1 MQVYYDNRPSIL
13 EKVGDGSY
21 RYRWNITEVEM
32 PNDIM
37 EDNEKTRTQWS
48 CVEVIIFAPL
58 SPNKIT
64 EKVIAELWDSNYEQK
79 LLNEYNASTLG
90 MYDEETA
97 TNKINKYKAF
107 LRQREAIKH
116 QIDEDC
122 KMLNIIGTTSRVLI

>member
-1 MQVYYDNRPSIL
+1 MQVLYDNRPSIL

-21 RYRWNITEVEM
+21 RYRWNITEVEIPKHM
-32 PNDIM
+32 M
-37 EDNEKTRTQWS
+37 EDNQETSTQWS
-48 CVEVIIFAPL
+48 CDEVIIFAPL

-64 EKVIAELWDSNYEQK
+64 KKVIAELWDSNYEQK

-97 TNKINKYKAF
+97 TNKINKYKDF

-122 KMLNIIGTTSRVLI
+122 KTLNII

>member
-1 MQVYYDNRPSIL
+1 MQVLYDNKPSIL

-32 PNDIM
+32 PNDMM

-48 CVEVIIFAPL
+48 CDEVIIFAPL

-90 MYDEETA
+90 MYDDDIA
-97 TNKINKYKAF
+97 TNKINKYKDF
-107 LRQREAIKH
+107 LRQREAIKN

-122 KMLNIIGTTSRVLI
+122 KKLNII

>member
-1 MQVYYDNRPSIL
+1 MQVFYDNRPSIL

-32 PNDIM
+32 PNDMM
-37 EDNEKTRTQWS
+37 EDNQETRTQWS
-48 CVEVIIFAPL
+48 CEEVIIFAPL

-64 EKVIAELWDSNYEQK
+64 EKVIAELWGSNYEQK

-97 TNKINKYKAF
+97 TNKINKYKEF
-107 LRQREAIKH
+107 LSQREAIKH
-116 QIDEDC
+116 QIDKDC
-122 KMLNIIGTTSRVLI
+122 KTLNII

>member
-1 MQVYYDNRPSIL
+1 MQVFYDNIPSIL

-32 PNDIM
+32 PNDMM

-48 CVEVIIFAPL
+48 CEEVIIFAPL

-97 TNKINKYKAF
+97 TNKINKYKDF
-107 LRQREAIKH
+107 LRQRDSIKH
-116 QIDEDC
+116 QIDEHC
-122 KMLNIIGTTSRVLI
+122 KTLNII

>member
-1 MQVYYDNRPSIL
+1 MQVLYDNRPSIL

-32 PNDIM
+32 PNDM
-37 EDNEKTRTQWS
+37 MDNNEETRTQWS
-48 CVEVIIFAPL
+48 CEEVIIFAPL

-90 MYDEETA
+90 MYDEDVA
-97 TNKINKYKAF
+97 KSKIDKYKDF
-107 LRQREAIKH
+107 LRQRESIKH

-122 KMLNIIGTTSRVLI
+122 KTLNII

>member
-1 MQVYYDNRPSIL
+1 MQVLYDNRPSIL

-32 PNDIM
+32 PNDMM

-48 CVEVIIFAPL
+48 CEEVIIFAPL

-79 LLNEYNASTLG
+79 ILNEYNASTLG
-90 MYDEETA
+90 MYDEKTA
-97 TNKINKYKAF
+97 TNKINKYKDF

-122 KMLNIIGTTSRVLI
+122 KMLNII

>member
-1 MQVYYDNRPSIL
+1 MQVFYDNRPSIL

-32 PNDIM
+32 PNDMM

-48 CVEVIIFAPL
+48 CEEVIIFAPL

-79 LLNEYNASTLG
+79 LLNEHNASTLG

-107 LRQREAIKH
+107 LRQRETIKQ

-122 KMLNIIGTTSRVLI
+122 KLLNIK

>member
-1 MQVYYDNRPSIL
+1 MQVFYDNRPSIL

-21 RYRWNITEVEM
+21 RYRWNITKVDM
-32 PNDIM
+32 PNDMM
-37 EDNEKTRTQWS
+37 EDNEETRTQWS
-48 CVEVIIFAPL
+48 CEEVIIFAPL

-90 MYDEETA
+90 IYDEETA
-97 TNKINKYKAF
+97 TNKKNKYKDF

-116 QIDEDC
+116 QIDKDC
-122 KMLNIIGTTSRVLI
+122 KTLNII

>member
-1 MQVYYDNRPSIL
+1 MQVFYDNRPSIL

-32 PNDIM
+32 PNNMM
-37 EDNEKTRTQWS
+37 EDNEETRTQWS
-48 CVEVIIFAPL
+48 CDEVIIFAPL

-90 MYDEETA
+90 MYNEQTA
-97 TNKINKYKAF
+97 TNKINKYKEF
-107 LRQREAIKH
+107 LRQREVIKH

-122 KMLNIIGTTSRVLI
+122 KKLNII

>member
-1 MQVYYDNRPSIL
+1 MQVFYDNRPSRL

-32 PNDIM
+32 PNDM
-37 EDNEKTRTQWS
+37 MDNNKETRTQWR
-48 CVEVIIFAPL
+48 CEEVIIFAPL

-64 EKVIAELWDSNYEQK
+64 EKVIAELWDNNYEQK

-97 TNKINKYKAF
+97 TNKINKYKDF

-122 KMLNIIGTTSRVLI
+122 KMLNII

>member
-1 MQVYYDNRPSIL
+1 MQVLYDNRPSIL

-32 PNDIM
+32 PNDMM

-48 CVEVIIFAPL
+48 CEEVIIFAPL

-64 EKVIAELWDSNYEQK
+64 KKVIAELWDSNYEQK

-90 MYDEETA
+90 MYDEDVA
-97 TNKINKYKAF
+97 KSKINKYKAF
-107 LRQREAIKH
+107 LRQREEIKH

-122 KMLNIIGTTSRVLI
+122 KMLNII

>member
-1 MQVYYDNRPSIL
+1 MQVLYDNRPSIL

-32 PNDIM
+32 PNDMM
-37 EDNEKTRTQWS
+37 EDNEETRTQWS
-48 CVEVIIFAPL
+48 CEEVIIFAPL

-107 LRQREAIKH
+107 LHQREAIKQ

-122 KMLNIIGTTSRVLI
+122 KMLNII

>member
-1 MQVYYDNRPSIL
+1 MQVFYDNRPSIL

-32 PNDIM
+32 PNDMM

-48 CVEVIIFAPL
+48 CEEVIIFAPL

-79 LLNEYNASTLG
+79 LLNEHNASTLG
-90 MYDEETA
+90 MYDEKTA
-97 TNKINKYKAF
+97 TYKINKYKDF
-107 LRQREAIKH
+107 LRQRETIKQ

-122 KMLNIIGTTSRVLI
+122 KLLNIK

>member
-1 MQVYYDNRPSIL
+1 MQVFYDNRPSIL

-32 PNDIM
+32 PNDM
-37 EDNEKTRTQWS
+37 MMGDNEDTPTQWS
-48 CVEVIIFAPL
+48 CEEVIIFAPL

-64 EKVIAELWDSNYEQK
+64 EKVIAELWGSNYEQK

-90 MYDEETA
+90 MYDEDVA
-97 TNKINKYKAF
+97 KSKIDKYKDF
-107 LRQREAIKH
+107 LSQREAIKQ

-122 KMLNIIGTTSRVLI
+122 KKLNII

>member
-1 MQVYYDNRPSIL
+1 MQVLYDNRPSIL
-13 EKVGDGSY
+13 DKVGDGSY

-32 PNDIM
+32 SNDMM
-37 EDNEKTRTQWS
+37 EDNEETRTQWS
-48 CVEVIIFAPL
+48 CDEVIIFAPL

-79 LLNEYNASTLG
+79 LLNEYNAATLG

-97 TNKINKYKAF
+97 TNKIDKYKEF
-107 LRQREAIKH
+107 LRQREAIKQ

-122 KMLNIIGTTSRVLI
+122 KQLNII

>member
-1 MQVYYDNRPSIL
+1 MQVFYDNRPSIL

-21 RYRWNITEVEM
+21 RYRWNITGVEM
-32 PNDIM
+32 PNDMM
-37 EDNEKTRTQWS
+37 EDNKETLTQWS
-48 CVEVIIFAPL
+48 CEEVIIFAPL

-90 MYDEETA
+90 MYDEDVA
-97 TNKINKYKAF
+97 KSKINKYKEF
-107 LRQREAIKH
+107 LSQRDAIKH

-122 KMLNIIGTTSRVLI
+122 KTLNII

>member
-1 MQVYYDNRPSIL
+1 MQVLYDNRPSIL
-13 EKVGDGSY
+13 EKVGNGSY

-32 PNDIM
+32 PNDMM

-48 CVEVIIFAPL
+48 CDEVIIFAPL

-79 LLNEYNASTLG
+79 LLNEYNAATLG
-90 MYDEETA
+90 MYDEDVA
-97 TNKINKYKAF
+97 KSKIDKYKVF

-122 KMLNIIGTTSRVLI
+122 KTLNII

>member
-1 MQVYYDNRPSIL
+1 MQVFYDNRPSIL

-32 PNDIM
+32 HNDM
-37 EDNEKTRTQWS
+37 MDNNEETRTQWS
-48 CVEVIIFAPL
+48 CEEVIIFAPL

-90 MYDEETA
+90 MYDEKTA
-97 TNKINKYKAF
+97 TNKINKYKDF
-107 LRQREAIKH
+107 LRQREAIKQ

-122 KMLNIIGTTSRVLI
+122 KMLNII

>member
-1 MQVYYDNRPSIL
+1 
-13 EKVGDGSY
+13 
-21 RYRWNITEVEM
+21 M
-32 PNDIM
+32 PNDMM
-37 EDNEKTRTQWS
+37 EDNEETRTQWS
-48 CVEVIIFAPL
+48 CDEVIIFAPL

-97 TNKINKYKAF
+97 TNKIDKYKEF
-107 LRQREAIKH
+107 LRQRDAIKH

-122 KMLNIIGTTSRVLI
+122 KTLNII

>member
-1 MQVYYDNRPSIL
+1 MQVFYDNRPSIL

-32 PNDIM
+32 PNNMM
-37 EDNEKTRTQWS
+37 EDNEETRTQWS
-48 CVEVIIFAPL
+48 CDEVIIFAPL

-79 LLNEYNASTLG
+79 ILNEYNASILG
-90 MYDEETA
+90 MYNEETA
-97 TNKINKYKAF
+97 NNKINKYKEF

-116 QIDEDC
+116 QIDKDC
-122 KMLNIIGTTSRVLI
+122 KMLNII

>member
-1 MQVYYDNRPSIL
+1 MQVFYDNRPSIL

-21 RYRWNITEVEM
+21 RYRWNISEVEM
-32 PNDIM
+32 SNDMM
-37 EDNEKTRTQWS
+37 EDNNETRTQWS
-48 CVEVIIFAPL
+48 CEEVIIFAPL

-79 LLNEYNASTLG
+79 LLNEYNTSTLG

-107 LRQREAIKH
+107 LRQREAIKQ

-122 KMLNIIGTTSRVLI
+122 KMLNVI

>member
-1 MQVYYDNRPSIL
+1 MQVFYDNRPSIL

-32 PNDIM
+32 PNDMM

-48 CVEVIIFAPL
+48 CEEVIIFAPL

-97 TNKINKYKAF
+97 TNKINKYKDF
-107 LRQREAIKH
+107 LRQREAIKQ

-122 KMLNIIGTTSRVLI
+122 KSLNII

>member
-1 MQVYYDNRPSIL
+1 MQVFYDNRPSIL

-32 PNDIM
+32 PNDMM

-48 CVEVIIFAPL
+48 CEEVIIFAPL

-79 LLNEYNASTLG
+79 LLNEHNASTLG
-90 MYDEETA
+90 MYDEKTA
-97 TNKINKYKAF
+97 TYKINKYKDF

-122 KMLNIIGTTSRVLI
+122 KMLNII

>member
-1 MQVYYDNRPSIL
+1 MQVLYDNRPSIL
-13 EKVGDGSY
+13 DKVGDGSY

-32 PNDIM
+32 SNDMM
-37 EDNEKTRTQWS
+37 EDNEETRTQWS
-48 CVEVIIFAPL
+48 CDEVIIFAPL

-97 TNKINKYKAF
+97 TNKINKYKNF
-107 LRQREAIKH
+107 LRQRDAIKH
-116 QIDEDC
+116 QIDKDC
-122 KMLNIIGTTSRVLI
+122 KMLNII

>member
-1 MQVYYDNRPSIL
+1 MQVFYDNRPSIL

-32 PNDIM
+32 PNDM
-37 EDNEKTRTQWS
+37 MMGDNEETRTQWS
-48 CVEVIIFAPL
+48 CEEVIIFAPL

-90 MYDEETA
+90 MYDEDEDEA
-97 TNKINKYKAF
+97 KSKINKYKAF

-116 QIDEDC
+116 QIDKDC
-122 KMLNIIGTTSRVLI
+122 KKLNII

>member
-1 MQVYYDNRPSIL
+1 MQVFYDNRPSIL

-32 PNDIM
+32 PNDMM

-48 CVEVIIFAPL
+48 CEEVIIFAPL

-90 MYDEETA
+90 MYDEDVA
-97 TNKINKYKAF
+97 KSKIDKYKVF
-107 LRQREAIKH
+107 LRQREAIKQ

-122 KMLNIIGTTSRVLI
+122 KMLNII

>member
-1 MQVYYDNRPSIL
+1 MQVFYDNRPSIL

-21 RYRWNITEVEM
+21 RYRWNINEVEM
-32 PNDIM
+32 PNNMM
-37 EDNEKTRTQWS
+37 EDNEETRTQWS
-48 CVEVIIFAPL
+48 CDEVIIFAPL

-97 TNKINKYKAF
+97 TNKINKYKEF

-116 QIDEDC
+116 QIDKDC
-122 KMLNIIGTTSRVLI
+122 KILNII

>member
-1 MQVYYDNRPSIL
+1 MQVFYDNRPSIL

-32 PNDIM
+32 PNNMM
-37 EDNEKTRTQWS
+37 EDNEETRTQWS
-48 CVEVIIFAPL
+48 CDEVIIFAPL

-79 LLNEYNASTLG
+79 ILNEYNASILG
-90 MYDEETA
+90 MYNEETA
-97 TNKINKYKAF
+97 NNKINKYKEF

-122 KMLNIIGTTSRVLI
+122 KKLNII

>member
-1 MQVYYDNRPSIL
+1 MQVFYDNRPSIL

-32 PNDIM
+32 PNDMM

-48 CVEVIIFAPL
+48 CEEVIIFAPL

-90 MYDEETA
+90 MYDEETT
-97 TNKINKYKAF
+97 TNKINKYKSF
-107 LRQREAIKH
+107 LRQREAIKQ

-122 KMLNIIGTTSRVLI
+122 KMLNII

>member
-1 MQVYYDNRPSIL
+1 MQVFYDNRPSIL

-32 PNDIM
+32 PNDMM
-37 EDNEKTRTQWS
+37 EDNEETRTQWS
-48 CVEVIIFAPL
+48 CDEVIIFAPL

-90 MYDEETA
+90 MYDEDVA
-97 TNKINKYKAF
+97 KSKINKYKVF

-122 KMLNIIGTTSRVLI
+122 KMLNII

>member
-1 MQVYYDNRPSIL
+1 MQVFYDNRPSIL

-32 PNDIM
+32 PNDMM

-48 CVEVIIFAPL
+48 CEEVIIFAPL

-90 MYDEETA
+90 MYDEDVA
-97 TNKINKYKAF
+97 KSKINKYKDF
-107 LRQREAIKH
+107 LRQREAIKQ

-122 KMLNIIGTTSRVLI
+122 KMLNII

>member
-1 MQVYYDNRPSIL
+1 MQVFYDNRPSIL

-21 RYRWNITEVEM
+21 RYRWNITEVKM
-32 PNDIM
+32 PNDM
-37 EDNEKTRTQWS
+37 MMGDNEETRTQWS
-48 CVEVIIFAPL
+48 CEEVIIFAPL

-90 MYDEETA
+90 IYDEETA
-97 TNKINKYKAF
+97 TNKINKYKDF
-107 LRQREAIKH
+107 LHQREAIKH

-122 KMLNIIGTTSRVLI
+122 KTLNII

>member
-1 MQVYYDNRPSIL
+1 MQVLYDNRPSIL

-21 RYRWNITEVEM
+21 RYRWNITEVEI
-32 PNDIM
+32 PNDMM

-48 CVEVIIFAPL
+48 CEEVIIFAPL

-79 LLNEYNASTLG
+79 ILNEYNASTLG
-90 MYDEETA
+90 MYDEKTA
-97 TNKINKYKAF
+97 TNKINKYKDF

-122 KMLNIIGTTSRVLI
+122 KMLNII

>member
-1 MQVYYDNRPSIL
+1 MQVFYDNRPSIL

-32 PNDIM
+32 PNDMM

-48 CVEVIIFAPL
+48 CEEVIIFAPL

-107 LRQREAIKH
+107 LRQREAIKQ

-122 KMLNIIGTTSRVLI
+122 KTLNII